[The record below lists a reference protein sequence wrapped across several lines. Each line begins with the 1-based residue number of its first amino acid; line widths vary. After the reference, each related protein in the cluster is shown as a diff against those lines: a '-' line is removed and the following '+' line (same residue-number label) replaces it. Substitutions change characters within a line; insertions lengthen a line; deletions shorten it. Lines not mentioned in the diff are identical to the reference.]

1 LSASQGGRRGGR
13 RPTKKRREDGVPD
26 RDLQIL
32 RLIDEGTAA
41 RTGMDFFRELVRR
54 LAQALES
61 RYAFVSCFSDDYQT
75 VELLAFWTG
84 EGLKEGVSYP
94 LKGSPCEQVLAGE
107 IVAHERDVADLY
119 PLEHDELEAM
129 HAQAYLA
136 IPLNNPSGRVIGHLA
151 VIATEPKD
159 WRERDFGILRIFAA
173 RATTEIERQK
183 AERQLLDANA
193 ELERRARLEGLITS
207 ISTRFVTLEAEEMD
221 AAMETSLG
229 EVAGFAGSERVR
241 VFRRSDDGEQA
252 LVTHEWVAPGVERTR
267 AEVGAVLREDAPAVF
282 DHFIRNQVLLIPRRE
297 ELPEQFA
304 LLKDLMRRQGVLSTV
319 IVPMVYGNRPVG
331 ALAFH
336 SLNHEQDWSDQDVR
350 LLRLLGE
357 IVAGAMFRKDQE
369 QVLRHR
375 LELERLI
382 ASISTRFVSGDTSR
396 IDAEI
401 DHALRVIGCF
411 IGSDRGVLY
420 RFSADGSVAELT
432 NEWVAPGC
440 RSIRAQVNELKR
452 SDVPEV
458 FDFFLQLRTLNTSSP
473 DLLPP
478 GFEKLNYPLLDEPVR
493 SRIAVPIV
501 YANRALGM
509 LGFHSDTAERH
520 WPEEDV
526 RLMGLLGEIVASAFE
541 RRDAELALQR
551 ARDAAESASRAKSEF
566 LANMSHEL
574 RTPLNGIL
582 GYTQLLQ
589 RDADLGPAP
598 AERVAAIERCGE
610 HLLNLIS
617 EVLDLAKIEAGRLE
631 LEPAAFELD
640 PFLRDLGDIARVR
653 TMQGGLAFSFET
665 SGRLPASVIADQRKL
680 RQILLNLLGNA
691 VKFTRRGAVRFRVH
705 GDALADGLCH
715 LRFEVEDTGVG
726 IPPDEL
732 ERIFAPFQ
740 QVRQHELHVEGT
752 GLGLAICRKLVQ
764 LMGGTLEVSSTPGSG
779 SRFAVEI
786 DVQSGHEL
794 LPSSHGTAP
803 AVVGYEGARRRI
815 LVVDDKADNRAI
827 LGSFL
832 RDLGFDVEEAVDGA
846 TAVETAART
855 RPDAVFMDLVM
866 PRMDGFEAI
875 RRLRLDPSLANL
887 RIIALSA
894 SAYDT
899 TRAQSV
905 SAGCDAFL
913 SKPIRLEQ
921 IVEVLGR
928 ELDLEWK
935 KRRQNGHHPPVQA
948 PPVGAAMLSGLSPV
962 LARELYELA
971 LLGDVRELMRRL
983 AEIRGHDDRLG
994 EAVAALEHLGRDF
1007 DMRGL
1012 RAALK
1017 PLTGVSP

>member
-1 LSASQGGRRGGR
+1 
-13 RPTKKRREDGVPD
+13 
-26 RDLQIL
+26 LQIL
-32 RLIDEGTAA
+32 RLIDESTAA
-41 RTGMDFFRELVRR
+41 RTGMDFFRELVKR
-54 LAQALES
+54 LAHALES
-61 RYAFVSCFSDDYQT
+61 RYAFVSSFSDDYQT

-84 EGLKEGVSYP
+84 EGLQEGITYP
-94 LKGSPCEQVLAGE
+94 LKGTPCEQVLAGE
-107 IVAHERDVADLY
+107 IVAHERDVIDLF
-119 PLEHDELEAM
+119 PLDREGLEAM
-129 HAQAYLA
+129 GAQAYLA
-136 IPLNNPSGRVIGHLA
+136 IPLCNPEGRVVGHLA

-183 AERQLLDANA
+183 TERELLDANA
-193 ELERRARLEGLITS
+193 ELARRARLEGLITS
-207 ISTRFVTLEAEEMD
+207 ISTRFVTLEADEID
-221 AAMETSLG
+221 AAIETSLG
-229 EVAGFAGSERVR
+229 EVAAFARSERAR

-267 AEVGAVLREDAPAVF
+267 AEVGAVQREDAPAVF
-282 DHFIRNQVLLIPRRE
+282 EHFIRNQVLLVPRRE
-297 ELPEQFA
+297 VLPEQFA
-304 LLKDLMRRQGVLSTV
+304 PLKDLMRRQGVLSTV

-336 SLNHEQDWSDQDVR
+336 SLNHEQDWSEQDVR

-369 QVLRHR
+369 RVLRHR

-382 ASISTRFVSGDTSR
+382 AGISTRFVSGDTSR
-396 IDAEI
+396 IDADI

-420 RFSADGSVAELT
+420 RFSADGSVAKLT
-432 NEWVAPGC
+432 NEWVTPGC

-458 FDFFLQLRTLNTSSP
+458 FDYFLELRTINTSTP
-473 DLLPP
+473 EQLPK
-478 GFEKLNYPLLDEPVR
+478 GFEKLNYPLDQPVR

-509 LGFHSDTAERH
+509 LGFHSDIAERH

-589 RDADLGPAP
+589 RDADLGPAR

-617 EVLDLAKIEAGRLE
+617 EVLDLAKIEAGKLE

-640 PFLRDLGDIARVR
+640 TFLRDIGDIARVR

-665 SGRLPASVIADQRKL
+665 SGRLPASIVADQRKL

-691 VKFTRRGAVRFRVH
+691 VKFTRRGAVRFRAH
-705 GDALADGLCH
+705 GDAVADGRCR

-726 IPPDEL
+726 IPTEEL

-740 QVRQHELHVEGT
+740 QVRQHDLHVEGT
-752 GLGLAICRKLVQ
+752 GLGLAICRKLVH
-764 LMGGTLEVSSTPGSG
+764 LMGGTLEVASTPGSG
-779 SRFAVEI
+779 SRFTVEI
-786 DVQSGHEL
+786 HVQSGHEL
-794 LPSSHGTAP
+794 LPSSHTAAP
-803 AVVGYEGARRRI
+803 VVVGYEGARRRI

-832 RDLGFDVEEAVDGA
+832 RDLGFNIEEAADGE
-846 TAVETAART
+846 TAVEVAART

-866 PRMDGFEAI
+866 PQMDGFEAI
-875 RRLRLDPSLANL
+875 RRLRLDRSLADL

-913 SKPIRLEQ
+913 SKPLRLEQ

-935 KRRQNGHHPPVQA
+935 RQRQNGHHASVASPPI
-948 PPVGAAMLSGLSPV
+948 GMEMLAGFSPE

-983 AEIRGHDDRLG
+983 SEIRGHDKRLG
-994 EAVAALEHLGRDF
+994 EAVSALEQLGRDF

-1017 PLTGVSP
+1017 PLTGVGA

>member
-1 LSASQGGRRGGR
+1 M
-13 RPTKKRREDGVPD
+13 PD

-41 RTGMDFFRELVRR
+41 RTGLDFFRELVRR
-54 LAQALES
+54 LAEALES
-61 RYAFVSCFSDDYQT
+61 RYAFVSSFGDDYQT

-84 EGLKEGVSYP
+84 EGLEEGVTYP
-94 LKGSPCEQVLAGE
+94 LKGSPCEQVLSGE

-119 PLEHDELEAM
+119 PLERDQLQAM

-136 IPLNNPSGRVIGHLA
+136 IPLCNPDGRVVGHLA

-173 RATTEIERQK
+173 RAAVEIERQK
-183 AERQLLDANA
+183 TERELLDANA
-193 ELERRARLEGLITS
+193 ELARRARLEGLITS
-207 ISTRFVTLEAEEMD
+207 ISTRFVTLEAEEID
-221 AAMETSLG
+221 AAIETSLG
-229 EVAGFAGSERVR
+229 EVAAFARSERAR

-282 DHFIRNQVLLIPRRE
+282 DHFIRNQVLLVPRRE
-297 ELPEQFA
+297 ELPGQFA
-304 LLKDLMRRQGVLSTV
+304 PLKELMRRQGVLSSV
-319 IVPMVYGNRPVG
+319 MVPMVYGNRPVG

-369 QVLRHR
+369 RALRHR

-382 ASISTRFVSGDTSR
+382 AGISTRFVSGDTSR

-401 DHALRVIGCF
+401 DNALKVIGCF

-420 RFSADGSVAELT
+420 RFSADGSVAKLT

-440 RSIRAQVNELKR
+440 RSIRARVNELKR

-458 FDFFLQLRTLNTSSP
+458 FEFFLEQRTINTSSP
-473 DLLPP
+473 EQLPP
-478 GFEKLNYPLLDEPVR
+478 GFEKLNYPLDQPVR

-501 YANRALGM
+501 YAKRALGM
-509 LGFHSDTAERH
+509 LGFHVDNAERH
-520 WPEEDV
+520 WPDEDV

-541 RRDAELALQR
+541 RRDAEHALQG

-582 GYTQLLQ
+582 GYAQLLQ
-589 RDADLGPAP
+589 RDTDLGPARS
-598 AERVAAIERCGE
+598 ERVAAIERCGE

-617 EVLDLAKIEAGRLE
+617 EVLDLAKIEAGKL
-631 LEPAAFELD
+631 ELD
-640 PFLRDLGDIARVR
+640 PAEFDLDAFLRDLGDIARVR

-691 VKFTRRGAVRFRVH
+691 VKFTREGAVRFRAH
-705 GDALADGLCH
+705 GDAHADGLCR

-726 IPPDEL
+726 IPPEEL

-740 QVRQHELHVEGT
+740 QVRQHDLHVEGT

-764 LMGGTLEVSSTPGSG
+764 LMGGTLDVSSTPGSG
-779 SRFAVEI
+779 SRFTVEL
-786 DVQSGHEL
+786 DMPSGHEL
-794 LPSSHGTAP
+794 PPSSHQMTP
-803 AVVGYEGARRRI
+803 AVIGYDGARRRI
-815 LVVDDKADNRAI
+815 LVVDDKPDNRAI

-832 RDLGFDVEEAVDGA
+832 RDLGFDVDEAVDGA
-846 TAVETAART
+846 TAVETAT
-855 RPDAVFMDLVM
+855 RLRPHAVFMDLVM
-866 PRMDGFEAI
+866 PQMDGFEAI
-875 RRLRLDPSLANL
+875 RRLRLDPSLADL

-905 SAGCDAFL
+905 SAGCNAFL

-935 KRRQNGHHPPVQA
+935 KQRQNGHHPSMYA
-948 PPVGAAMLSGLSPV
+948 SPVGAAMLSSLSPV

-971 LLGDVRELMRRL
+971 LLGDVRALMHRL
-983 AEIRGHDDRLG
+983 GEIRGDDDRLG

-1017 PLTGVSP
+1017 PLTGVNA

>member
-1 LSASQGGRRGGR
+1 LSTNQGGRRGGW
-13 RPTKKRREDGVPD
+13 RPTKKRREDAVPD

-41 RTGMDFFRELVRR
+41 RTGMDFFRELVQR

-61 RYAFVSCFSDDYQT
+61 RYAFVSSFSDDYQT

-84 EGLKEGVSYP
+84 EGLQEGVSYP
-94 LKGSPCEQVLAGE
+94 LKGTPCEQVLGGE
-107 IVAHERDVADLY
+107 IVAYERDIVDFF
-119 PLEHDELEAM
+119 PLDREGLAAM
-129 HAQAYLA
+129 HAEAYLA
-136 IPLNNPSGRVIGHLA
+136 IPLSKPDGRVIGHLA
-151 VIATEPKD
+151 VIATESKN

-173 RATTEIERQK
+173 RATAEIERQNS
-183 AERQLLDANA
+183 ERELRDANT
-193 ELERRARLEGLITS
+193 ELARRARLEGLITA
-207 ISTRFVTLEAEEMD
+207 ISTRFVTLEADEID
-221 AAMETSLG
+221 AAIETSLG
-229 EVAGFAGSERVR
+229 EVAGFAHSERAR

-267 AEVGAVLREDAPAVF
+267 AEVGAVLRDDAPAVF
-282 DHFIRNQVLLIPRRE
+282 EHFIRNKVLLVPRRDALADE
-297 ELPEQFA
+297 FA
-304 LLKDLMRRQGVLSTV
+304 PLRDLMRRQGVLSTV

-369 QVLRHR
+369 RVLRHR

-382 ASISTRFVSGDTSR
+382 AGISTRFVSGDTSR

-401 DHALRVIGCF
+401 DNALKVIGCF

-420 RFSADGSVAELT
+420 RFSADGSVAKLT

-458 FDFFLQLRTLNTSSP
+458 FDFFLELRTINTSSP
-473 DLLPP
+473 EQLPP
-478 GFEKLNYPLLDEPVR
+478 GFEKLNYPLDQPVR

-501 YANRALGM
+501 YAHRALGM
-509 LGFHSDTAERH
+509 LGFHSDSAERH
-520 WPEEDV
+520 WPEEDI

-541 RRDAELALQR
+541 RRDAEQALQR

-582 GYTQLLQ
+582 GYAQLLQ
-589 RDADLGPAP
+589 RDADLGPART
-598 AERVAAIERCGE
+598 ERVAAIERCGE

-617 EVLDLAKIEAGRLE
+617 EVLDLAKIEAGKLD
-631 LEPAAFELD
+631 LD
-640 PFLRDLGDIARVR
+640 PAEFDLDAFLRDIGDIARVR

-665 SGRLPASVIADQRKL
+665 SGQLPSSVIADQRKL
-680 RQILLNLLGNA
+680 RQVLLNLLGNA
-691 VKFTRRGAVRFRVH
+691 VKFTRRGSVRFRVH
-705 GDALADGLCH
+705 GDAAAGGHCR

-726 IPPDEL
+726 IPAEEL

-740 QVRQHELHVEGT
+740 QVRQHDLHVEGT

-764 LMGGTLEVSSTPGSG
+764 LMGGTLDVASVPGSG
-779 SRFAVEI
+779 SRFTVEF
-786 DVQSGHEL
+786 DVQIGQAL
-794 LPSSHGTAP
+794 LPSTHAVTP
-803 AVVGYEGARRRI
+803 AVTGYEGRRRRI

-832 RDLGFDVEEAVDGA
+832 RDLGFEVEEAVDGA
-846 TAVETAART
+846 TAVETATRI
-855 RPDAVFMDLVM
+855 RPDVVFMDLVM
-866 PRMDGFEAI
+866 PQMDGFEAI
-875 RRLRLDPSLANL
+875 RRLRMDASLADM

-905 SAGCDAFL
+905 SAGCNAFL

-928 ELDLEWK
+928 ELDLEWRK
-935 KRRQNGHHPPVQA
+935 QRQNGHHAAVSPPPLDA
-948 PPVGAAMLSGLSPV
+948 ALLAGLPPA

-971 LLGDVRELMRRL
+971 LLGDVRQLMRRL
-983 AEIRGHDDRLG
+983 AEIRGDDGRLG

-1017 PLTGVSP
+1017 PLTGVGA